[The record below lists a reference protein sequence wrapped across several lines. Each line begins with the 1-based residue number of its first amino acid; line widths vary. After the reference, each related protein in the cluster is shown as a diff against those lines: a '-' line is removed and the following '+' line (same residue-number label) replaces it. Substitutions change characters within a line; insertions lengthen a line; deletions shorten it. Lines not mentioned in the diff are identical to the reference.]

1 MFPLTIIL
9 GGAAAATA
17 GAAFFVRKEQTSYR
31 QEVENPRRIVRFVA
45 SGLAGA
51 ALVTAGIGSVY
62 SQDVGEAKV
71 LRSISGQVVGE
82 STAPG
87 FHAKA
92 PWISAIGWDIRDNVV
107 EYIGGGETNYSGG
120 SATGARITV
129 QDRDGVDAAV
139 DLTVRY
145 SIAGD
150 KVEELYAR
158 FSTQQNLVTKL
169 IEPGIRSAMREIPAQ
184 YGSLELLNKRADVQT
199 QVRDALVDEWADA
212 GIIVEDVAI
221 QEIVQPENVKAAF
234 AAAQEARTAVETEKA
249 NLDKAKIEAEK
260 NAVAT
265 EALTPEILADRYI
278 AALNKAGTIYVVPEG
293 STPMLQLPELTKKD

>member
-17 GAAFFVRKEQTSYR
+17 GASFFVPKESSDR
-31 QEVENPRRIVRFVA
+31 RSDANPRKITRIVA
-45 SGLAGA
+45 GGLAGV
-51 ALVTAGIGSVY
+51 ALIFGGIGSLY
-62 SQDVGEAKV
+62 TQDVGEAKV
-71 LRSISGQVVGE
+71 LRSVSGEVVGE
-82 STAPG
+82 STEPG
-87 FHAKA
+87 FHVKA
-92 PWISAIGWDIRDNVV
+92 PWIKAIAWDVRDNVV
-107 EYIGGGETNYSGG
+107 EYVADGDTNHNGG
-120 SATGARITV
+120 SATGPRITV
-129 QDRDGVDAAV
+129 QDGDGVDANI

-158 FSTQQNLVTKL
+158 FGTQQNLVTKL

-184 YGSLELLNKRADVQT
+184 YGSLELLNQRADVQAN
-199 QVRDALVDEWADA
+199 VRDALIAEWEDD

-234 AAAQEARTAVETEKA
+234 ARAQEARTAVETEKA
-249 NLDKAKIEAEK
+249 NLEKARIEAEK

-265 EALTPEILADRYI
+265 SALTPEILADRYI
-278 AALNKAGTIYVVPEG
+278 AALDAGTVFIVPEG
-293 STPMLQLPELTKKD
+293 STPMLQLPNLTPPTAE